1 MKNRQAYMVGLN
13 KMEIREAP
21 IPEPKAGEVLV
32 KVEYV
37 GICGSD
43 VHYFKDGRCGDFVV
57 DGELMLGHEAGGV
70 VVKLGEGVTDLA
82 VGDKVALEP
91 GITCG
96 QCEFCKS
103 GRYNLCPDVV
113 FLATPPV
120 QGCNEDYIAF
130 PANMCFKLP
139 EGMTTKEGARIEPF
153 AVGLHAAMQGKV
165 GMGDQC
171 IILGAGCIGLMT
183 LLACKACGATDI
195 TVVDMAQKRLD
206 FAMDLGATRV
216 VNAKEQDVL
225 KYVEELTGGAGIE
238 KVFETAGSPVTI
250 AQTPY
255 LVKNGGTITLVGLSA
270 NPEITFNFGQI
281 MAKEARIES
290 VFRYRNLYK
299 KAIAAAANGL
309 HIDKIATHE
318 FAFEDIQAAYEA
330 SVTDKENIVKA
341 VIKL

>member
-91 GITCG
+91 GITCC

-103 GRYNLCPDVV
+103 GRFNLCPDVV

-139 EGMTTKEGARIEPF
+139 EGMTT
-153 AVGLHAAMQGKV
+153 
-165 GMGDQC
+165 
-171 IILGAGCIGLMT
+171 
-183 LLACKACGATDI
+183 
-195 TVVDMAQKRLD
+195 
-206 FAMDLGATRV
+206 
-216 VNAKEQDVL
+216 
-225 KYVEELTGGAGIE
+225 
-238 KVFETAGSPVTI
+238 
-250 AQTPY
+250 
-255 LVKNGGTITLVGLSA
+255 
-270 NPEITFNFGQI
+270 
-281 MAKEARIES
+281 
-290 VFRYRNLYK
+290 
-299 KAIAAAANGL
+299 
-309 HIDKIATHE
+309 
-318 FAFEDIQAAYEA
+318 
-330 SVTDKENIVKA
+330 
-341 VIKL
+341 

>member
-13 KMEIREAP
+13 KMEIREAA
-21 IPEPKAGEVLV
+21 IPEPKEGEVLV

-70 VVKLGEGVTDLA
+70 VVKVGAGVTDL
-82 VGDKVALEP
+82 VEGDKVALEP

-139 EGMTTKEGARIEPF
+139 EGMSTKECFMYCDKKPYK
-153 AVGLHAAMQGKV
+153 Q
-165 GMGDQC
+165 
-171 IILGAGCIGLMT
+171 
-183 LLACKACGATDI
+183 
-195 TVVDMAQKRLD
+195 VDMDKIEEALKAGDDDMLAQYMDNSMYDAAVEAYPVIGEIVQYLKDKGLKLVSMSGSGSTV
-206 FAMDLGATRV
+206 FALSTDKAL
-216 VNAKEQDVL
+216 L
-225 KYVEELTGGAGIE
+225 KKVMLQIEDKWFTELTR
-238 KVFETAGSPVTI
+238 
-250 AQTPY
+250 
-255 LVKNGGTITLVGLSA
+255 
-270 NPEITFNFGQI
+270 I
-281 MAKEARIES
+281 MKQVS
-290 VFRYRNLYK
+290 YVN
-299 KAIAAAANGL
+299 N
-309 HIDKIATHE
+309 
-318 FAFEDIQAAYEA
+318 
-330 SVTDKENIVKA
+330 
-341 VIKL
+341 

>member
-70 VVKLGEGVTDLA
+70 EEKVGPVVTNLA

-139 EGMTTKEGARIEPF
+139 ENMTTKEGALIEPF
-153 AVGLHAAMQGKV
+153 AVGLHAAHQGKV

-171 IILGAGCIGLMT
+171 IILGSGCIGLMT

-206 FAMDLGATRV
+206 FAMELGATRV
-216 VNAKEQDVL
+216 INAKEKDVL
-225 KYVEELTGGAGIE
+225 KEVEALTNGAGIE

-281 MAKEARIES
+281 MAKEAKIES

-309 HIDKIATHE
+309 NIGKIATHE
-318 FAFEDIQAAYEA
+318 FDFENIQEAYETA
-330 SVTDKENIVKA
+330 INDKENVVKA

>member
-21 IPEPKAGEVLV
+21 VPEPKAGEVLV

-120 QGCNEDYIAF
+120 QG
-130 PANMCFKLP
+130 
-139 EGMTTKEGARIEPF
+139 
-153 AVGLHAAMQGKV
+153 
-165 GMGDQC
+165 
-171 IILGAGCIGLMT
+171 
-183 LLACKACGATDI
+183 
-195 TVVDMAQKRLD
+195 
-206 FAMDLGATRV
+206 
-216 VNAKEQDVL
+216 
-225 KYVEELTGGAGIE
+225 
-238 KVFETAGSPVTI
+238 
-250 AQTPY
+250 
-255 LVKNGGTITLVGLSA
+255 
-270 NPEITFNFGQI
+270 
-281 MAKEARIES
+281 
-290 VFRYRNLYK
+290 
-299 KAIAAAANGL
+299 
-309 HIDKIATHE
+309 
-318 FAFEDIQAAYEA
+318 
-330 SVTDKENIVKA
+330 
-341 VIKL
+341 